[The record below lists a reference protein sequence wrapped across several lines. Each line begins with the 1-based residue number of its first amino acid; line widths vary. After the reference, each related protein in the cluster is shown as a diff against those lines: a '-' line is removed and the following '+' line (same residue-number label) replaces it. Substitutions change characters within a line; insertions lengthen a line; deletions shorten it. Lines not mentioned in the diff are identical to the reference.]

1 MPQNDETLA
10 ISNPSEWPEI
20 VTTVEEPMIL
30 ATVVCPKEYMGA
42 VIKLFNV

>member
-1 MPQNDETLA
+1 
-10 ISNPSEWPEI
+10 

-42 VIKLFNV
+42 VIKLFNVWTAHFYLRYASPDVIL